1 MQLPI
6 QTTLNSGVTVELD
19 YMHSHEQETVRA
31 LLNHFVSEGM
41 TYPQAQPLSQ
51 DEFKAYWMSRDAF
64 VVRAI
69 DRSLE
74 ECRSGEGH
82 SGENSVGDGTT
93 KKPIRILGA
102 FYLKPNF
109 PGRCS
114 HICNAGFIVQP
125 EIRGQGIGRYM
136 GEAMLAIARAKGY
149 RAVMFNLVFETNIAS
164 LRLWQSLGF
173 TTIGRIPNAAQLGD
187 GQTVDALMLYY
198 SLEEKIND
206 KG

>member
-6 QTTLNSGVTVELD
+6 QTTLKSGVTVELD

-51 DEFKAYWMSRDAF
+51 DEFRAYWMSRDAF

-69 DRSLE
+69 DRTSE
-74 ECRSGEGH
+74 ESSSGE
-82 SGENSVGDGTT
+82 SNSRENSIGDDTA
-93 KKPIRILGA
+93 KKPARILGA

-136 GEAMLAIARAKGY
+136 GEAMLAIARARGY

-164 LRLWQSLGF
+164 LKLWESLGF
-173 TTIGRIPNAAQLGD
+173 SAIGRIPNAAHLGN

-198 SLEEKIND
+198 PLGERRD
-206 KG
+206 